1 MILEPEVTSLNA
13 EEIHALIRQYSSFIM
28 VRHHNIIIYHHRF
41 LGRYDEELAKLRAS
55 QRPGRPI
62 PRRVDEILQVQH
74 GEMQEYEHA
83 GFQMPDLSRTEAVA
97 ILRQWDGTRESMDR
111 LKLVRIKK
119 TA

>member
-1 MILEPEVTSLNA
+1 MA
-13 EEIHALIRQYSSFIM
+13 HR
-28 VRHHNIIIYHHRF
+28 HNIARRHRF
-41 LGRYDEELAKLRAS
+41 LGRYDEELATLRAS

-74 GEMQEYEHA
+74 CEMQEYEHA
-83 GFQMPDLSRTEAVA
+83 GFQMPDLGRSEAVA

-119 TA
+119 TF